1 MESVPEPHLC
11 QAVPVGK
18 ESLEMPYEKRVDI
31 QDALFLVGPTA
42 SGKTAVGICLAEELR
57 AEIVSLDSMAV
68 YKGMDIGTAKP
79 TAAERS
85 RVRHHLIDMVE
96 PWEDYSLARYLDDVQ
111 RVLTEIR
118 SRRQR
123 ALFVGGTPLYLK
135 ALLRGMFE
143 GPGADWEFREQ
154 LRAWANTHGPES
166 LHARLISVDP
176 EAARKIHPHD
186 LRRIIRAL
194 EVYEKTGQPLSHW
207 QRQFDHPSEVAK
219 GRVLVLDWPRD
230 LLYERINRRV
240 DQMFAEGLVEE
251 VKSLL
256 GRGRPLSHTARQ
268 ALGYRE
274 VLEYLEGK
282 HSYEETVELVKTR
295 TRQFAKRQ
303 LTWFRHLEECR
314 FVPVSEPFRP
324 EKVAERILREYWSA
338 FSQE

>member
-1 MESVPEPHLC
+1 
-11 QAVPVGK
+11 
-18 ESLEMPYEKRVDI
+18 MPYEKRVDI

-176 EAARKIHPHD
+176 EAAAKSTPTTCGGSFGRWRFTKRPASRSVTGNGS
-186 LRRIIRAL
+186 LIIRQKWQKA
-194 EVYEKTGQPLSHW
+194 VCSSSIGPGTRFMSGSTGGW
-207 QRQFDHPSEVAK
+207 TRC
-219 GRVLVLDWPRD
+219 
-230 LLYERINRRV
+230 LLKVSWRR
-240 DQMFAEGLVEE
+240 
-251 VKSLL
+251 
-256 GRGRPLSHTARQ
+256 
-268 ALGYRE
+268 
-274 VLEYLEGK
+274 
-282 HSYEETVELVKTR
+282 
-295 TRQFAKRQ
+295 
-303 LTWFRHLEECR
+303 
-314 FVPVSEPFRP
+314 
-324 EKVAERILREYWSA
+324 
-338 FSQE
+338 

>member
-1 MESVPEPHLC
+1 MEIAFSARKKAE
-11 QAVPVGK
+11 K
-18 ESLEMPYEKRVDI
+18 MPYEKRVDI
-31 QDALFLVGPTA
+31 QDTLFLVGPTA
-42 SGKTAVGICLAEELR
+42 SGKTAVGICLAEQLG
-57 AEIVSLDSMAV
+57 AEIISLDSMAV
-68 YKGMDIGTAKP
+68 YRGMDIGTAKP
-79 TAAERS
+79 TPAERS
-85 RVRHHLIDMVE
+85 RVRHHLIDMIE
-96 PWEDYSLARYLDDVQ
+96 PREDYSLARYLDDVE
-111 RVLTEIR
+111 RALSDIR
-118 SRRQR
+118 SRQR
-123 ALFVGGTPLYLK
+123 SALFVGGTPLYLK

-143 GPGADWEFREQ
+143 GPGADWELREQ
-154 LRAWANTHGPES
+154 LRLLASVHGS
-166 LHARLISVDP
+166 QALHAKLSSVDP
-176 EAARKIHPHD
+176 EAARRIHPHD

-207 QRQFDHPSEVAK
+207 QRQFEHPSEVAK

-251 VKSLL
+251 VKGLL
-256 GRGRPLSHTARQ
+256 ARGCQFSHTARQ

-274 VLEYLEGK
+274 VLEYLEGQR
-282 HSYEETVELVKTR
+282 SYEETVELVKTR

-338 FSQE
+338 YSGG